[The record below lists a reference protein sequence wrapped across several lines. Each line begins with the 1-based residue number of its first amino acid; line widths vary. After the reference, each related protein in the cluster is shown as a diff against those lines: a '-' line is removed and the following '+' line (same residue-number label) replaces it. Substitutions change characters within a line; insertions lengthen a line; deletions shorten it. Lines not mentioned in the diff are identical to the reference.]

1 MNSETS
7 TIHIRKIRI
16 AAQLRTVETL
26 AWRIFPQTYAE
37 MIPAGQIP
45 YMMHM
50 MYDYDVVRKEFS
62 EGVSFALIF
71 DGAEPIGYISWHPLA
86 CEGKTAVKLEK
97 LYLDFAYHGRA
108 IGQQGLRYVIRA
120 AARAGAAFVLLNVN
134 KDNLRAQKAYENA
147 GFYRWRSVKNPIG
160 GGFFMDDYIMRFD
173 LVPPRGRHQ

>member
-1 MNSETS
+1 MSEENP
-7 TIHIRKIRI
+7 TIRIRKVRSAASLRI
-16 AAQLRTVETL
+16 VESL

-62 EGVSFALIF
+62 EGVSFSIIYN
-71 DGAEPIGYISWHPLA
+71 GAEPIGYISWHPLA
-86 CEGKTAVKLEK
+86 CEGKKAIKLEK
-97 LYLDFAYHGRA
+97 LYLDFAYHGRG
-108 IGQQGLRYVIRA
+108 IGQRGLRYVIRA

-134 KDNLRAQKAYENA
+134 KENLRAQKAYENA

-160 GGFFMDDYIMRFD
+160 DGYYMDDYVMRFD
-173 LVPPRGRHQ
+173 LVPPRG